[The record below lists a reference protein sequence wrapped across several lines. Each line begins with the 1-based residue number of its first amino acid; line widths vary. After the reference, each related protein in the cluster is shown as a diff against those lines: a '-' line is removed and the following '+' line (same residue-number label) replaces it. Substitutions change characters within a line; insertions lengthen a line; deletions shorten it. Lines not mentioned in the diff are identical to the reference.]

1 MVLNKLWI
9 VALVG
14 YLLVS
19 QSVIMS
25 LYTYSKSA
33 QMAIITGFS
42 ALVAVDFIGNTLV
55 ILVVLKNKTNTPM
68 NYLLLNL
75 ALADLLLAIFIGPR
89 FIFSHLFNHPT
100 GITGDM
106 IVWLFIVVVRCLL
119 LLAVSY

>member
-1 MVLNKLWI
+1 
-9 VALVG
+9 
-14 YLLVS
+14 
-19 QSVIMS
+19 
-25 LYTYSKSA
+25 
-33 QMAIITGFS
+33 MAIITGFS

-119 LLAVSY
+119 LLVVSYYGLYMSLIVHLSYELVGARLVSC